1 MEQLASVI
9 LFLGLLLFGLLFLL
23 LSLRSQVRHLKQQV
37 ESMTSRANT
46 LGGRVQALEAQTS
59 LLATPPVKSASK
71 VKKANEKPKP
81 KTLVESSVQPEIT
94 DSPGPIE
101 ISRPTGGIEITT
113 RTTRQDG
120 RSVDTWTSERDWR
133 GDQLKALLNAY
144 KSGRSSTDIA
154 VQLGVDQKDVVY
166 GIARHVFK
174 CEGNLEDVDVA
185 PNNGKK
191 WLKRDDETMKSLLG
205 QGVRV
210 SEVAFRLGRT
220 QLAIIWRLVG
230 QETLN

>member
-191 WLKRDDETMKSLLG
+191 WLKRDDETMRSLLG
-205 QGVRV
+205 QGVKV

-220 QLAIIWRLVG
+220 QLAIVWHL
-230 QETLN
+230 LS